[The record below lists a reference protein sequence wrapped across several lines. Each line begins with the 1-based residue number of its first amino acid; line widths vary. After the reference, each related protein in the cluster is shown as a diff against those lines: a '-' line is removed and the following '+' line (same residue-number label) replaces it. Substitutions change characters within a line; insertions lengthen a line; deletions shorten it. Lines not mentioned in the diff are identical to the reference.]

1 MSQISKEAV
10 AGVWPV
16 DYGEAHIAT
25 AWPSI
30 SATGLG
36 RFLGGLYSLPLPLG
50 LLLHLATLP
59 LPIICAAA
67 MYVMSG
73 FRRYTLSTTRI
84 RVNRGIRGA
93 SRAEVG
99 LANLDEVR
107 LVQRAGQPYYLAAD
121 LELVSGG
128 QTVLTLAGVRHADAF
143 HRNILRARDALVL
156 VKQCREA
163 EAAAAA
169 G

>member
-36 RFLGGLYSLPLPLG
+36 RFLGGLYSLPWPIG
-50 LLLHLATLP
+50 WLLHMATLP
-59 LPIICAAA
+59 APIMCAAA
-67 MYVMSG
+67 MYALSG
-73 FRRYTLSTTRI
+73 FKRYTLSTLRI
-84 RVNRGIRGA
+84 RVNGGIRGT

-99 LANLDEVR
+99 LADLEEVR
-107 LVQRAGQPYYLAAD
+107 LVQRVGQPFYLAAD

-128 QTVLTLAGVRHADAF
+128 RTILTLPGVRHADAF

-156 VKQCREA
+156 VKQCRDA
-163 EAAAAA
+163 ESVAV
-169 G
+169 